1 MLAKAGTERVER
13 RTLWRDL
20 LIPRQAIASQTTKL
34 LNLLSNYWGMV

>member
-1 MLAKAGTERVER
+1 VLAKAGTERVER

-20 LIPRQAIASQTTKL
+20 PVPPRAIASQTTKP